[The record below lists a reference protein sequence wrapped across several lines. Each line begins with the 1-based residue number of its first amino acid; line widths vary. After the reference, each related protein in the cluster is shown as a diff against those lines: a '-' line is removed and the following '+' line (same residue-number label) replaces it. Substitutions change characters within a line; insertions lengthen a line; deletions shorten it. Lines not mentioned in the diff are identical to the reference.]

1 MVGTRVAW
9 TDFIERWMETTDGV
23 SSPDQF
29 RLWTAISLVAGAC
42 ERRVWARAA
51 RAQTFPNLYVLL
63 TAAPGVGKQVINLA
77 KAAWKHT
84 KEYPG
89 GPPAFRVAP
98 SQMTKAAL
106 VDALAKSKQVKLV
119 KGANLEYH
127 SMLIAAEEFQV
138 LLPTYD
144 TEYIATLNEVFNNPD
159 IPYEEHRRTGAV
171 REISINNPQ
180 LNILAGVQPSYFVST
195 FPPEAWTTGFARRII
210 MVYASEGKFQEL
222 FQDAQDPT
230 EDPRWGELL
239 GQLTQISGLFGCC
252 SWEPDAAQM
261 IADWHKAK
269 GPPTPSHSKL
279 VHYNN
284 SRTMFVIKLSI
295 VSAVARSGGLVI
307 TFADVQRGLS
317 WLLNAEKLMPDVFR
331 EMIGKSDSQV
341 IDELHYM
348 MITAQGKDRKA
359 LKTDL
364 VWQFL
369 QQRLP
374 SEKIEKVILAALRS
388 GIIYNPSGATDLWLA
403 KPITDVRGVE

>member
-1 MVGTRVAW
+1 MAW
-9 TDFIERWMETTDGV
+9 TDFIELWMETTDGV

-51 RAQTFPNLYVLL
+51 RVQTFPNLYVLL
-63 TAAPGVGKQVINLA
+63 TAAPGVGKQIISLA
-77 KAAWKHT
+77 KMAWKNT
-84 KEYPG
+84 KEPG
-89 GPPAFRVAP
+89 NGPPAFRVAP

-106 VDALAKSKQVKLV
+106 VDALAKAKQVKLV

-195 FPPEAWTTGFARRII
+195 FPEEAWTTGFARRII

-222 FQDAQDPT
+222 FQDSLDPT
-230 EDPRWGELL
+230 EDPRWGEML
-239 GQLTQISGLFGCC
+239 GQLSKISNLYGCC
-252 SWEPDAAQM
+252 SWEPDAADLL
-261 IADWHKAK
+261 AKWHRAK
-269 GPPTPSHSKL
+269 GPPPPTHSKL

-295 VSAVARSGGLVI
+295 VAAVARTGALVI
-307 TFADVQRGLS
+307 TCEDVQRGLS

-348 MITAQGKDRKA
+348 MIMEQGRDRKA
-359 LKTDL
+359 LGTDL
-364 VWQFL
+364 LWQFL
-369 QQRLP
+369 RQRLP
-374 SEKIEKVILAALRS
+374 SEKIEKVLLSALRS
-388 GIIYNPSGATDLWLA
+388 GIISNPGGAPDLWLA
-403 KPITDVRGVE
+403 KPLTGVRGVE